1 MTFHEAAASARSA
14 LVAAGLQPQTAG
26 MDAVLLARH
35 AAGWDLA
42 TWLARQL
49 EVAPP
54 EFTTRFDSLIA
65 RRLTREPV
73 AYIRGVQEF
82 WGRDF
87 MVTPAVL
94 IPRPDTELL
103 VEAALDFLKD
113 RSGRVV
119 VDLGTG
125 SGCIA
130 ISLALE
136 QPLAIVHA
144 VDVSAAAL
152 EVARLNAARHGVE
165 DRVRFSESALLSAV
179 PEPVDLIVT
188 NPPYVAERDRPAL
201 APEVREHEPG
211 VALYGGEAG
220 WDIIRAVLRDAP
232 AALKSDGRLMMEI
245 GFGQSEYIE
254 AEIESIGALRL
265 HELLNDL
272 QGIERAAII
281 GRR

>member
-1 MTFHEAAASARSA
+1 VTFHEAAASARSA

-42 TWLARQL
+42 TWLARRL

-87 MVTPAVL
+87 VVTPAVL

-103 VEAALDFLKD
+103 VEAALEFLRD
-113 RSGRVV
+113 RNSRVV

-136 QPLAIVHA
+136 QLLATVHA

-152 EVARLNAARHGVE
+152 EVARLNATRHGVQ

-188 NPPYVAERDRPAL
+188 NPPYVAARDRPAL

-232 AALKSDGRLMMEI
+232 AALKSDGCLMMEI
-245 GFGQSEYIE
+245 GFGQSEHIE
-254 AEIESIGALRL
+254 AEIESIGTLKL

-272 QGIERAAII
+272 QGIPRAAII
-281 GRR
+281 GRQ